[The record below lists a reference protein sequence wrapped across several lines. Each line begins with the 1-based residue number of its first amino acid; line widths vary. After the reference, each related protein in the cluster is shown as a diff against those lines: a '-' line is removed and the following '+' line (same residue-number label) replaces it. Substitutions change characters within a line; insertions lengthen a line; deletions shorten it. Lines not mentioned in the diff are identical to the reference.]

1 MDTKFHFKENWHMS
15 TIENEIVETTEMEN
29 EVNATVESA
38 EEKTAEPAKVKMH
51 WKNFSSPKFA
61 KVKDI
66 LKKIRKWLLLAVAAI
81 CILVVALIGL
91 NYATN
96 NYKTPIKT
104 IEKYVNAKEYTLEKM
119 TIDYDGGLAKKQ
131 TKQIFKV
138 LRNSDLFLDLEE
150 KIYDNSI
157 SNYEKKLD
165 KYGDDFKITYT
176 ILGYDELTKKDLRTA
191 RAALQD
197 YVYEIEAIVDE
208 TEEFTASDWGEAAEE
223 IGLLKAEFK
232 ELIKAFSELAKEYGR
247 IEVSKGY
254 EVSVLITTS
263 GSELEEPKEDEVE
276 IKVFKVNGRWISAS
290 NFRNV
295 VDILS
300 EID

>member
-1 MDTKFHFKENWHMS
+1 M
-15 TIENEIVETTEMEN
+15 
-29 EVNATVESA
+29 
-38 EEKTAEPAKVKMH
+38 
-51 WKNFSSPKFA
+51 
-61 KVKDI
+61 
-66 LKKIRKWLLLAVAAI
+66 
-81 CILVVALIGL
+81 
-91 NYATN
+91 
-96 NYKTPIKT
+96 
-104 IEKYVNAKEYTLEKM
+104 
-119 TIDYDGGLAKKQ
+119 
-131 TKQIFKV
+131 
-138 LRNSDLFLDLEE
+138 
-150 KIYDNSI
+150 
-157 SNYEKKLD
+157 
-165 KYGDDFKITYT
+165 
-176 ILGYDELTKKDLRTA
+176 GYDELTKKDLRTA

>member
-1 MDTKFHFKENWHMS
+1 MS

>member
-1 MDTKFHFKENWHMS
+1 MS

-138 LRNSDLFLDLEE
+138 LRNSDLFLVLYAL
-150 KIYDNSI
+150 K
-157 SNYEKKLD
+157 
-165 KYGDDFKITYT
+165 DF
-176 ILGYDELTKKDLRTA
+176 
-191 RAALQD
+191 
-197 YVYEIEAIVDE
+197 
-208 TEEFTASDWGEAAEE
+208 
-223 IGLLKAEFK
+223 
-232 ELIKAFSELAKEYGR
+232 LIKRLGSLLEH
-247 IEVSKGY
+247 
-254 EVSVLITTS
+254 TT
-263 GSELEEPKEDEVE
+263 
-276 IKVFKVNGRWISAS
+276 
-290 NFRNV
+290 
-295 VDILS
+295 
-300 EID
+300 